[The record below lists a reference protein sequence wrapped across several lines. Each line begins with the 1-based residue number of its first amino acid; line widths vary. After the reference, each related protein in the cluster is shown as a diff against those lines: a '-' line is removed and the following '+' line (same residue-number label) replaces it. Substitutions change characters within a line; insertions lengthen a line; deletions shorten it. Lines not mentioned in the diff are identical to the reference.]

1 MISVRLTH
9 LLSLTQAKVRDG
21 QQIQSRVRALDTQYK
36 SLVSLSSSRFASV
49 FSFTAGGKNH
59 LSINKSKRVTFL
71 CMSKMV
77 EEKV

>member
-36 SLVSLSSSRFASV
+36 SLVSLSSSRFALV
-49 FSFTAGGKNH
+49 FSFTA
-59 LSINKSKRVTFL
+59 
-71 CMSKMV
+71 
-77 EEKV
+77 